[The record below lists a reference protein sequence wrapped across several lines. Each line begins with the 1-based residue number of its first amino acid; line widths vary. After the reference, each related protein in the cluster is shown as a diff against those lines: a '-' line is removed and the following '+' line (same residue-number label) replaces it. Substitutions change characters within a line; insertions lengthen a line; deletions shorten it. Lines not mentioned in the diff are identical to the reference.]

1 MACLLLLS
9 ADRGVFCFASRSA
22 WNCSVSFIA
31 CHGFSLDFFFFSR
44 DGRLQPWS
52 PGRGVQV
59 LAHQC
64 HHHPHPLSC
73 VCGFLVLFL
82 VATERE
88 TLGTRSL
95 SSGSADDRNMTPL
108 LPWNSVHD
116 VFFWFLPS
124 PRIRAVRGDD
134 GAPLLPGGQVTKG
147 GA

>member
-9 ADRGVFCFASRSA
+9 VDRGVFCFASRSRVELQCVIHCLS
-22 WNCSVSFIA
+22 WFLVGLFFL
-31 CHGFSLDFFFFSR
+31 FS
-44 DGRLQPWS
+44 GREAPAVESWPWS
-52 PGRGVQV
+52 PSPGPPV
-59 LAHQC
+59 
-64 HHHPHPLSC
+64 PPPTPLSC
-73 VCGFLVLFL
+73 VGGFLVLFL